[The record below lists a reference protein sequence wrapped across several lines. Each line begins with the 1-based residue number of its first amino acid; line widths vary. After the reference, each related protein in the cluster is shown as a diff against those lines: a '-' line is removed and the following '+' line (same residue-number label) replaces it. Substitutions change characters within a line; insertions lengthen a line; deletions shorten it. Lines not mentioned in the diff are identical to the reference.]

1 MSDRPLHPMYPC
13 LFALVGVLLL
23 QAGCAGNLVRPK
35 VPSVIV
41 VPSPAAAPSPAN
53 EPPVKN
59 GNYTLD
65 NYVYDLTQYGNG
77 SGPDAVRLRNK
88 MVYSIAAEIDYAFYD
103 YETKLFLNEGQFH
116 VGADFL
122 QLGLAAGS
130 TVSIGARGKTIL
142 GALLTGVT
150 GMNLSI
156 DKNYFRQQTVQAIA
170 SSMEANR
177 DQIKTAILKQLAQDT
192 TAYPF
197 AAARADLIRY
207 FFAGTL
213 SGGLQKLGQTA
224 ATDAQASKTDL
235 TNQQVKPAPIFT
247 SADIQCVEA
256 VNAAIAAGNK
266 SNDQSKAIAFLK
278 ELKAAIADDAK
289 EEDVMLVLRPLGRN
303 AGRDTALRA
312 QYCAAA
318 QKTGLINIIAVPS
331 TTTPP
336 KE

>member
-1 MSDRPLHPMYPC
+1 MSYRPLRLMHPY
-13 LFALVGVLLL
+13 LFALIGALLL

-41 VPSPAAAPSPAN
+41 VPSPDKDQTGS
-53 EPPVKN
+53 
-59 GNYTLD
+59 YTLD
-65 NYVYDLTQYGNG
+65 KYAQDLKEYTADLKKT
-77 SGPDAVRLRNK
+77 DAVSGADAVKLRDK
-88 MVYSIAAEIDYAFYD
+88 MVYSIAAEVDYAFYD
-103 YETKLFLNEGQFH
+103 YETKLFLNEAQFH

-122 QLGLAAGS
+122 QLGLAAAS

-177 DQIKTAILKQLAQDT
+177 DQIKTTILKQLADPDT
-192 TAYPF
+192 TKYPF

-213 SGGLQKLGQTA
+213 SGGLQKLAQTA
-224 ATDAQASKTDL
+224 ATDAQTQKSEL
-235 TNQQVKPAPIFT
+235 TKQQVTPAPNFT
-247 SADIQCVEA
+247 PADIQCVEA

-266 SNDQSKAIAFLK
+266 SNDQTKAIAFLK
-278 ELKAAIADDAK
+278 ELKAPIADDAK
-289 EEDVMLVLRPLGRN
+289 EADVMLVLRPLGRK
-303 AGRDTALRA
+303 AGDDTALRA

-318 QKTGLINIIAVPS
+318 QKSGLINITAVPN

>member
-1 MSDRPLHPMYPC
+1 MNYRTLC
-13 LFALVGVLLL
+13 LKRAYVFALIGALLL
-23 QAGCAGNLVRPK
+23 QAGCAGLSKPK

-41 VPSPAAAPSPAN
+41 VPSTD
-53 EPPVKN
+53 KDQT
-59 GNYTLD
+59 GNYTLA
-65 NYVYDLTQYGNG
+65 NYAQDFKDYTDDLKKTD
-77 SGPDAVRLRNK
+77 SASVADAAKLRNK

-103 YETKLFLNEGQFH
+103 YEIKLYLNQGKFH

-156 DKNYFRQQTVQAIA
+156 DKNFFGQQTVQAIA
-170 SSMEANR
+170 NSMEANR
-177 DQIKTAILKQLAQDT
+177 DQIKTTILKQLTTQDV

-197 AAARADLIRY
+197 ADARADLIKY

-224 ATDAQASKTDL
+224 ATDAQAAKTAL
-235 TNQQVKPAPIFT
+235 TKQQVRDFSKVEQDCATAYSSAILAIDST
-247 SADIQCVEA
+247 SLP
-256 VNAAIAAGNK
+256 K
-266 SNDQSKAIAFLK
+266 FIAFLK
-278 ELKAAIADDAK
+278 EMKVTIADEAK
-289 EEDVMLVLRPLGRN
+289 QPDVVTAVKLLGRK
-303 AGRDTALRA
+303 AEDDQAFSA
-312 QYCAAA
+312 QFCAAL
-318 QKTGLINIIAVPS
+318 QKTGVIPS
-331 TTTPP
+331 PTA